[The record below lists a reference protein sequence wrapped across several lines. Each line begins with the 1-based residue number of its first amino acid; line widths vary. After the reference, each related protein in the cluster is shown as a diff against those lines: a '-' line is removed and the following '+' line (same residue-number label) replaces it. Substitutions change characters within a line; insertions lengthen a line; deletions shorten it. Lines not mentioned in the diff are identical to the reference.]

1 MLKKWIGL
9 LLAAALLAG
18 GWSLPAAAA
27 GQEDRVV
34 RVAYPVQ
41 AGLTDF
47 DEFGNYSGYTY
58 EYLEEIAQYTGW
70 DYEFVQVP
78 GTMDDSLSALM
89 GMLQE
94 GEIDLMGAMLYTE
107 QMGEMF
113 DYASHN
119 YGVVETVLQVPY
131 DDVQE
136 VVINSQ
142 VQQTIRVAV
151 AEASQGGRMQR
162 ELEDYCAMNLITP
175 VYVYRD
181 TIEEQLEAV
190 REGSADALL
199 NTSLNYVEGSRA
211 VARFAPKPF
220 YFITTKGKNAE
231 MMEELNSAIMSIEQ
245 TDPTFSNRLYEK
257 YFTTTGED
265 LRLTDAEAAYID
277 GAGAL
282 RVGVLTEQPPLQY
295 LDERTGELDGISADL
310 LRLIS
315 DKTGLAFEL
324 VPVDSPEELYS
335 LAEQGGIDLAAGIPY
350 DYDLARE
357 RHLSMTRPYISSQ
370 YLLMM
375 KEGSS
380 EETIKGKRLALTTT
394 SPYRGETVGQ
404 VVRYAKVADCIRAVE
419 SGEADYTYVDAYMA
433 QYFINQPQFRDLKL
447 IPQTYE
453 PRRLCYGVVKPA
465 PQELLSILNKA
476 IMTLSTAEIQGVINQ
491 NTLQKQ
497 PFSFRAVLMANPVE
511 SVAAIVVVSL
521 AVIAVLLL
529 SLRRRVRAS
538 REAALE
544 LKKHFRVY
552 ALVNEYFFE
561 YSYRNNTMFVSDPS
575 KGGSEPDLLR
585 YDYSVR
591 PETEREA
598 QRREAFLKVVRSRE
612 DGVHELYTEC
622 IDGMSHWLRIAL
634 ETVYDGDEPAYALGR
649 INVIDEERQE
659 KDQLMERAQLDSLT
673 HVFNS
678 EACQTHVR
686 ASLSRMRE
694 GERGALLLIDIDY
707 FKQINDTYGHMQGDE
722 ALGQIAGL
730 LRSSFRADDIV
741 GRPGGDEFLVYLPRI
756 ENREFL
762 FNKCAALC
770 SRARDLPLA
779 EGGRI
784 TISVGAALSRAGD
797 NYAALYQAA
806 DEALYDAKKAGRD
819 QFAIAERK
827 ERA

>member
-18 GWSLPAAAA
+18 GGPLPAAAA
-27 GQEDRVV
+27 GQEGRVV
-34 RVAYPVQ
+34 RVAYPYQ

-70 DYEFVQVP
+70 DYEFVQAP
-78 GTMDDSLSALM
+78 GSMDESLSTLM
-89 GMLQE
+89 GMLQN
-94 GEIDLMGAMLYTE
+94 GEIDLMGGMLYTE
-107 QMGEMF
+107 EMGEQF

-119 YGVVETVLQVPY
+119 FGVVETVLQVPY

-151 AEASQGGRMQR
+151 TSKGGRMQR
-162 ELEDYCAMNLITP
+162 ELEDYCAMNLVTP
-175 VYVYRD
+175 EYVYCGG
-181 TIEEQLEAV
+181 TEEQIKAV
-190 REGSADALL
+190 REGRADVLL
-199 NTSLNYVEGSRA
+199 NTSLNYLEGVRI

-220 YFITTKGKNAE
+220 FFLTTKGKNAE

-257 YFTTTGED
+257 YFTAVSAD
-265 LRLTDAEAAYID
+265 LRLTDAETAYINA
-277 GAGAL
+277 AGTL

-295 LDERTGELDGISADL
+295 LDERTGELDGIAVDL
-310 LRLIS
+310 LGLIS
-315 DKTGLAFEL
+315 EKTGLAFEM
-324 VPVDSPEELYS
+324 VPVESPEELYG
-335 LAEQGGIDLAAGIPY
+335 LAEQGAIDLAAGVPY
-350 DYDLARE
+350 DYDLARA

-380 EETIKGKRLALTTT
+380 EENVKGKRLALTTT

-453 PRRLCYGVVKPA
+453 PRRICYGVVKPA
-465 PQELLSILNKA
+465 PQALLSILNKTV
-476 IMTLSTAEIQGVINQ
+476 MTLSSTEVQGIINQ

-529 SLRRRVRAS
+529 SLRRRARAS

-575 KGGSEPDLLR
+575 KGGSEPDLIR

-591 PETEREA
+591 PESAQEA
-598 QRREAFLKVVRSRE
+598 QRRKAFLEVVRSRE
-612 DGVHELYTEC
+612 DGIHELYAEC
-622 IDGMSHWLRIAL
+622 IDGAAHWLRIAL
-634 ETVYDGDEPAYALGR
+634 ETVYDGGEPAYALGR

-673 HVFNS
+673 HVYNS
-678 EACQTHVR
+678 EACQTRVR
-686 ASLSRMRE
+686 ECLSRMQE
-694 GERGALLLIDIDY
+694 GSCGALLLIDIDY
-707 FKQINDTYGHMQGDE
+707 FKQINDIYGHMQGDVT
-722 ALGQIAGL
+722 LGQVAGL
-730 LRSSFRADDIV
+730 LRSSFRAEDIV

-756 ENREFL
+756 KNREFL
-762 FNKCAALC
+762 FDKCAALC
-770 SRARDLPLA
+770 SRARGLPMS

-784 TISVGAALSRAGD
+784 TISVGAALSHAGD
-797 NYAALYQAA
+797 SYAALYQAA
-806 DEALYDAKKAGRD
+806 DGALYDAKKAGRD
-819 QFAIAERK
+819 QFAIAERE